1 MCRRKNWEGW
11 GVTHATLERHIFKGF
26 VLTNVC
32 AQEALMG
39 TEVWDKERV
48 RREKESGGGCSHQ
61 RTSQRLYRL
70 MRDVA
75 ETLKPSD
82 PDSHTQTDRQARGLT
97 NLQWT
102 ESLRRTYSLSWR

>member
-1 MCRRKNWEGW
+1 MLHMQPWR
-11 GVTHATLERHIFKGF
+11 ERHIFKGF

-39 TEVWDKERV
+39 TEVRDKERV

-70 MRDVA
+70 MRDGA

-82 PDSHTQTDRQARGLT
+82 PTATHRRTDRHGD
-97 NLQWT
+97 
-102 ESLRRTYSLSWR
+102 